1 MGRRSAPS
9 AHSICCLLH
18 NLTPGGSAWQWV
30 WLLGRHVANGGQA
43 TICAPPGP
51 LAEPAERAGIQVVP
65 TAPWREGGTT
75 PRAELWAAVG
85 NHDVAV
91 VHWEQGVMEAF
102 GPALAAC
109 GRAALAVH
117 QSPRALARWFGE
129 STVATAGE
137 LLEQAVEE
145 KNAVVL
151 VSGAAHRRKVAA
163 AFDVPETAL
172 LTLPAA
178 VEPGSLPFQPSL
190 GEPRELLAMTRL
202 SPEKAAV
209 VELAIELTGARLA
222 TGDCRLTIAGE
233 GSWRDEAMARCEA
246 RLPAGSWRIELAPE
260 DPAARLAAAD
270 LVVAQGV
277 TTLEAAA
284 LGRRVVVARAA
295 AEEGGVV
302 LTPDRYDEA
311 ARDPFGDPA
320 LTADPDRLWD
330 EALALSGGD
339 LRDLRRLVEDN
350 NSLEAASRAL
360 DAAVAATAP
369 RSGGLSGWLHRAF
382 AQP

>member
-1 MGRRSAPS
+1 MGRRSARS
-9 AHSICCLLH
+9 ARSICCLLH
-18 NLTPGGSAWQWV
+18 NLTAGGSAWQWV
-30 WLLGRHVANGGQA
+30 RLLGRHVAGGGRA

-51 LAEPAERAGIQVVP
+51 LAEPAANAGIEVVP
-65 TAPWREGGTT
+65 TAPWLEGAVT
-75 PRAELWAAVG
+75 PRADLWDVVG
-85 NHDVAV
+85 KHDVAV
-91 VHWEQGVMEAF
+91 VHWEQGVMETF

-117 QSPRALARWFGE
+117 QSPRGLTRWFGE

-137 LLEQAVEE
+137 VLEQAVEE
-145 KNAVVL
+145 RNAVVL

-163 AFDVPETAL
+163 AFGVPEKGL
-172 LTLPAA
+172 LTLPAS
-178 VEPGSLPFQPSL
+178 VDLDSLAFQPSL
-190 GEPRELLAMTRL
+190 GEPHELLAMTRL
-202 SPEKAAV
+202 SPEKAAL

-222 TGDCRLTIAGE
+222 TSDCRLTIAGE
-233 GSWRDEAMARCEA
+233 GSWRDEAVARCDA
-246 RLPAGSWRIELAPE
+246 RLPGGSWRIEPAPE
-260 DPAARLAAAD
+260 DPAARLATAD

-311 ARDPFGDPA
+311 ARDPFGDPV
-320 LTADPDRLWD
+320 LVTDPDQLWD
-330 EALALSGGD
+330 EALALGGD
-339 LRDLRRLVEDN
+339 DMRDLRRLVEDHN
-350 NSLEAASRAL
+350 GIEAAARAL
-360 DAAVAATAP
+360 DGAVASTDP
-369 RSGGLSGWLHRAF
+369 RSGEPRGWLRRAF

>member
-1 MGRRSAPS
+1 M
-9 AHSICCLLH
+9 
-18 NLTPGGSAWQWV
+18 TPGGSAWQWV
-30 WLLGRHVANGGQA
+30 RLLGRHVAGGGRA

-51 LAEPAERAGIQVVP
+51 LAEPAARAGIEVVP
-65 TAPWREGGTT
+65 TAPWLEGDTT
-75 PRAELWAAVG
+75 PRVDLWAVVG

-91 VHWEQGVMEAF
+91 VHWEQGVMETF

-109 GRAALAVH
+109 GRVALAVH
-117 QSPRALARWFGE
+117 QSPRALTRWFGE
-129 STVATAGE
+129 STVTAAAE
-137 LLEQAVEE
+137 VLEQAVEA

-163 AFDVPETAL
+163 AFGVPEKEL

-178 VEPGSLPFQPSL
+178 VEPDSLPFQSSL
-190 GEPRELLAMTRL
+190 EEPRELLAMTRL

-222 TGDCRLTIAGE
+222 NGDCRLTIAGE
-233 GSWRDEAMARCEA
+233 GAWRDEAMALCEA
-246 RLPAGSWRIELAPE
+246 RLPGRSWRIEPAPE
-260 DPAARLAAAD
+260 DPSARLAAAD

-295 AEEGGVV
+295 AAEGGVV
-302 LTPDRYDEA
+302 LTPDRYGEA

-320 LTADPDRLWD
+320 LVTDPNRLWD
-330 EALALSGGD
+330 EALALDGDD
-339 LRDLRRLVEDN
+339 LRDLRRLVEEH
-350 NSLEAASRAL
+350 NSLETASRAL
-360 DAAVAATAP
+360 DRAMAATAP
-369 RSGGLSGWLHRAF
+369 RFGKLRGGLRRAF